1 MIHFNHNVK
10 YRYAAKRGM
19 EDILMDRYEFISTL
33 RASLTGKVPSTTVE
47 DNVQYYEE
55 YIEIQLRQGKSEEE
69 ILGAL
74 GDPRLLAKTVIEAN
88 KYAEGTDTYG
98 GDDYGEVPVGGSGK
112 SFWEWYRER
121 PSWLHTI
128 MSVLITALVLFVVF
142 TVLQALF
149 PLILMAVLVMGI
161 YRLIRQHRSY

>member
-1 MIHFNHNVK
+1 MFAANIKYEYAVK
-10 YRYAAKRGM
+10 KRNGKYSM
-19 EDILMDRYEFISTL
+19 NRYEFISTL

-69 ILGAL
+69 VLKAL

-121 PSWLHTI
+121 PAWLHTI

-149 PLILMAVLVMGI
+149 PLILMIVLVMGI
-161 YRLIRQHRSY
+161 YRLIRQHRSF